1 MFDTEKKWLMDW
13 KYGKM
18 LGILIALR
26 DQHIITKQMYDS
38 LQQHVDEFDRY
49 REYLE
54 NIVKKQDYELKE
66 KKQ

>member
-1 MFDTEKKWLMDW
+1 MFDTEKKRLMDW

-18 LGILIALR
+18 LGMLVALR

-38 LQQHVDEFDRY
+38 LQQQVDEFDRY

-54 NIVKKQDYELKE
+54 SIIKKQDLEQKD
-66 KKQ
+66 KR

>member
-18 LGILIALR
+18 LGMLVALR
-26 DQHIITKQMYDS
+26 DQRIITKQMYDS
-38 LQQHVDEFDRY
+38 LQQQVDEFDRY

-54 NIVKKQDYELKE
+54 SVIKKQDIEQKD
-66 KKQ
+66 K

>member
-1 MFDTEKKWLMDW
+1 MFDMEKKWLMDW

-18 LGILIALR
+18 LGMIVALR

-38 LQQHVDEFDRY
+38 LQQQIDEFDRY

-54 NIVKKQDYELKE
+54 NTVRRQDIELKD
-66 KKQ
+66 KQ

>member
-1 MFDTEKKWLMDW
+1 MFDTEKKRLMDW

-18 LGILIALR
+18 LGMLVALR

-38 LQQHVDEFDRY
+38 LQQQVDEFDRY

-54 NIVKKQDYELKE
+54 SIIKKQDLEQKD
-66 KKQ
+66 K

>member
-18 LGILIALR
+18 LGMLVALR
-26 DQHIITKQMYDS
+26 DQHIITKQMYYS
-38 LQQHVDEFDRY
+38 LQQQVDEFDRY

-54 NIVKKQDYELKE
+54 SIIKKQDLEQKD
-66 KKQ
+66 K